1 MAIAAATESGGLF
14 SALPLFALLLVG
26 VALFRW
32 IRKSKSMT
40 EPKLDKLERELDLI
54 KNQILLVTTD
64 DLPGIRIAK
73 TLGYI
78 EALSP
83 TEAASDWEYR
93 LAEKDALLRLAKK
106 ARDIGANAVV
116 GIRKTNAH
124 YDHPTLMRRD
134 AQMGCDHKTEL
145 QMPLLRSIETYTC
158 LSSICAAG
166 ASLGKRAIVSTIVD
180 GGNYLHALLKS
191 GQVDLPGAC

>member
-1 MAIAAATESGGLF
+1 LKNCAKLDQNLLETIMPIAAANESGGLLGV
-14 SALPLFALLLVG
+14 LPLFALLLVG

-32 IRKSKSMT
+32 IRKSKTMT
-40 EPKLDKLERELDLI
+40 EPTLDKLERELELI
-54 KNQILLVTTD
+54 RNQILLVTTD
-64 DLPGIRIAK
+64 DVPGIRITK

-93 LAEKDALLRLAKK
+93 LAEKDALLRLAQK

-124 YDHPTLMRRD
+124 YDQAGSQWRVSRV
-134 AQMGCDHKTEL
+134 
-145 QMPLLRSIETYTC
+145 TYCGTAV
-158 LSSICAAG
+158 I
-166 ASLGKRAIVSTIVD
+166 RE
-180 GGNYLHALLKS
+180 N
-191 GQVDLPGAC
+191 

>member
-1 MAIAAATESGGLF
+1 MTIAAATQSGGLF
-14 SALPLFALLLVG
+14 GALPLFALLLAG

-64 DLPGIRIAK
+64 DLPGIGIAK

-83 TEAASDWEYR
+83 TEAASDCEYR
-93 LAEKDALLRLAKK
+93 LAEKDALLKLAQKT
-106 ARDIGANAVV
+106 RSIGANAVV

-124 YDHPTLMRRD
+124 YD
-134 AQMGCDHKTEL
+134 Q
-145 QMPLLRSIETYTC
+145 
-158 LSSICAAG
+158 AG
-166 ASLGKRAIVSTIVD
+166 SQWQVSRVMYCGTAVIRE
-180 GGNYLHALLKS
+180 N
-191 GQVDLPGAC
+191 

>member
-1 MAIAAATESGGLF
+1 LKNYAKLDQNLLETPMTIAAATESSGLLG
-14 SALPLFALLLVG
+14 ALPLFAIFLVG

-32 IRKSKSMT
+32 IRKSKSMI
-40 EPKLDKLERELDLI
+40 EPKLDKLEHELELI
-54 KNQILLVTTD
+54 RSQILLVTTD
-64 DLPGIRIAK
+64 DVPGCKIAK

-106 ARDIGANAVV
+106 ARDMGANAVV

-124 YDHPTLMRRD
+124 YDQAGSQWRISRV
-134 AQMGCDHKTEL
+134 
-145 QMPLLRSIETYTC
+145 TYCGTAV
-158 LSSICAAG
+158 I
-166 ASLGKRAIVSTIVD
+166 RE
-180 GGNYLHALLKS
+180 N
-191 GQVDLPGAC
+191 

>member
-1 MAIAAATESGGLF
+1 MTIAAATESSGLLG
-14 SALPLFALLLVG
+14 ALPLFAMFLAG

-32 IRKSKSMT
+32 IRKSKSMP
-40 EPKLDKLERELDLI
+40 EPKLDKLEHALDLI
-54 KNQILLVTTD
+54 KSQILLVTTN

-106 ARDIGANAVV
+106 AQDIGANAVV

-124 YDHPTLMRRD
+124 YDQAGSQWRVSRV
-134 AQMGCDHKTEL
+134 
-145 QMPLLRSIETYTC
+145 TYCGTAV
-158 LSSICAAG
+158 I
-166 ASLGKRAIVSTIVD
+166 RE
-180 GGNYLHALLKS
+180 N
-191 GQVDLPGAC
+191 